1 MLLLELPDDI
11 IYNIINKC
19 RIGKQRQITIINT
32 DLYNN
37 EVCKKTKNEILIK
50 ILRIKL
56 WLKIIL
62 RTQKLFREIKF
73 ILNRHFTLNF
83 CGMMRY
89 KDVCLLYSPHIQY
102 GPCRF
107 CMKNLNAHKYFK
119 LMNIYLEL
127 TTKTTN

>member
-1 MLLLELPDDI
+1 MLLLELPNDL
-11 IYNIINKC
+11 IYNILKKC
-19 RIGKQRQITIINT
+19 YIAKQRQLMITNNEI
-32 DLYNN
+32 YNN
-37 EVCKKTKNEILIK
+37 NNELKNEITIK

-56 WLKIIL
+56 WLKIMIQK
-62 RTQKLFREIKF
+62 RKLFRDINY

-89 KDVCLLYSPHIQY
+89 KDICLLYSPHVQY

-107 CMKNLNAHKYFK
+107 CMKNLNEHKYYK

-127 TTKTTN
+127 ITKFQN